1 MDKHDSFYALVRL
14 TGRFWIWF
22 LFRSVDVRH
31 ADRVPREGPVLLCI
45 NHPNNLIDSLL
56 VGAVV
61 ERKVHYLATAALFR
75 NPIVSRFLKAV
86 GAIPVYRRQDDPDKM
101 DRNVGAFEACVAT
114 LASGGLI
121 GIYPEGTTHAES
133 RVQRIKT
140 GAARIALDYELQRQS
155 QRESQRESRGRAG
168 ATGAPLVLIP
178 TGLAF
183 EARKSFGGRVRV
195 SFGEPIAL
203 APYVDL
209 FAQHPVKAVD
219 ELTTAIQWGM
229 EAEVVHVERLDSASL
244 VREVES
250 IYRDHL
256 VRELQEERGLSAGQ
270 IDTVRLSR
278 SIADAAAYFETHA
291 PERIAELRDSIGHYR
306 AMLAAY
312 HVRDQAVRER
322 IEPPPVRQRLNR
334 GWKAAIGLPIFGYG
348 LVTSGLP
355 YLVPRW
361 IARRT
366 ATKETNYATTRLLA
380 SVICVPLF
388 WGVETWL
395 VWRLAGALWALGFF
409 VSLPVSS
416 ILAYHYLRGIGRLR
430 AQARLGVVNLTRHQA
445 ATRLLAE
452 RRRLIDLLERAK
464 NDYLAATKGSSF

>member
-1 MDKHDSFYALVRL
+1 MV
-14 TGRFWIWF
+14 GRFWVWF
-22 LFRSVDVRH
+22 LFRSVDVRN
-31 ADRVPREGPVLLCI
+31 AATVPHRGPVLLCI
-45 NHPNNLIDSLL
+45 NHPNNFIDSLL

-61 ERKVHYLATAALFR
+61 DRKVHYLTTAALFR
-75 NPIVSRFLKAV
+75 NPIVARFLKAV

-101 DRNVGAFEACVAT
+101 DKNVSAFEACVTT
-114 LASGGLI
+114 LAAGGLI

-140 GAARIALDYELQRQS
+140 GAARIALDYE
-155 QRESQRESRGRAG
+155 SRRRNG
-168 ATGAPLVLIP
+168 APGEPLVLIP

-183 EARKSFGGRVRV
+183 DARKSFGGRVRV
-195 SFGEPIAL
+195 AFGEPLAL
-203 APYVDL
+203 APYLDL
-209 FAQHPVKAVD
+209 YAQDPMKAVD
-219 ELTTAIQWGM
+219 ELTTAIQWTM
-229 EAEVVHVERLDSASL
+229 EAQIVHVERLDSASL
-244 VREVES
+244 VREVEA
-250 IYRDHL
+250 IYRDRL
-256 VRELQEERGLSAGQ
+256 VRELQEERGLSGGQ

-291 PERIAELRDSIGHYR
+291 PERVAELRDHIEHYR

-312 HVRDQAVRER
+312 RVRDQAVRER
-322 IEPPPVRQRLNR
+322 MEPPPARQRLNR
-334 GWKAAIGLPIFGYG
+334 GWKAAVGLPVFGYG
-348 LVTSGLP
+348 VVTSGLP

-380 SVICVPLF
+380 SVVAFPLF

-395 VWRLAGALWALGFF
+395 VWRLAGALWAAAFF
-409 VSLPVSS
+409 LSLPVSS
-416 ILAYHYLRGIGRLR
+416 ILAYHYLKGLGRLR
-430 AQARLGVVNLTRHQA
+430 AQARLGVVALTRHQA

-452 RRRLIDLLERAK
+452 RRRLIALLEGAK